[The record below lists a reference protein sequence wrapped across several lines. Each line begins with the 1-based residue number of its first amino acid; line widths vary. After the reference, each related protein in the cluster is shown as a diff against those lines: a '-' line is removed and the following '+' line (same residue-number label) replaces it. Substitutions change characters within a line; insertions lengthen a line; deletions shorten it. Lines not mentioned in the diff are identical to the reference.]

1 MSMHRAL
8 RSELGFGAF
17 WLGFS
22 LSVLGDAITR
32 TTLVWYVFNLTGS
45 SVSLGWLSFC
55 FTAPVIV
62 GGMTAGWLLDR
73 YDRRTI
79 MAIDSLAKSVMVT
92 SVPVL
97 AAMDAMPLWYVFAVA
112 SVFGFLMMVPL
123 AGVPSLLPA
132 LVGRDELNAANA
144 LETIGYTA
152 GGVLGPPLA
161 GVLIARVGPLEALY
175 IDGVTYLVFAWAVWR
190 CRPQSEVGRSE
201 TGDATGL
208 LAAARVIAR
217 SPVLASTTL
226 MYLAFNVGLG
236 ALLVVV
242 PVFADSV
249 VGGGPELYGLLL
261 GCIAIG
267 ELASSVTIG
276 IVRLPIPE
284 GLAICLAAVL
294 SGIAVAAVAM
304 SPTAVAAAVGLACYG
319 AFSAPLT
326 IWGQTLR
333 MKIIPPGFH
342 GRCFA
347 IMRTLMQSGGPLG
360 GVSAGFAVPALGVRA
375 AIAGIA
381 LITCLVGVLGLVI
394 AELRRAR

>member
-1 MSMHRAL
+1 MSLRRAL
-8 RSELGFGAF
+8 CSERGFGVF

-32 TTLVWYVFNLTGS
+32 TTLVWYVFDLTGS

-55 FTAPVIV
+55 FTAPVVV
-62 GGMTAGWLLDR
+62 GGTTAGWLLDR

-79 MAIDSLAKSVMVT
+79 MAVDAVAKSVLVM
-92 SVPVL
+92 SAPML
-97 AAMDAMPLWYVFAVA
+97 AALNAMPLWYVYAVA
-112 SVFGFLMMVPL
+112 GVFGFLMMIPL
-123 AGVPSLLPA
+123 AGVPSLLPT
-132 LVGRDELNAANA
+132 LIGRDELNAANA

-161 GVLIARVGPLEALY
+161 GLLIAQVGPLEALY
-175 IDGVTYLVFAWAVWR
+175 IDGVSYLVFAWAVWR
-190 CRPQSEVGRSE
+190 CQPQSQVGRFE
-201 TGDATGL
+201 ADDATSL
-208 LAAARVIAR
+208 LAAARLIAR

-226 MYLAFNVGLG
+226 MYLVFNVGLG

-242 PVFADSV
+242 PVFAETV
-249 VGGGPELYGLLL
+249 LGGGPELFGVLL

-267 ELASSVTIG
+267 QLTGSVTIG

-284 GLAICLAAVL
+284 GLAICLAVLL
-294 SGIAVAAVAM
+294 SGIAVATVAV
-304 SPTAVAAAVGLACYG
+304 SPSALGVALGLTLYG

-333 MKIIPPGFH
+333 MKLIPPGFH

-347 IMRTLMQSGGPLG
+347 IMRTLMQSGAPLG
-360 GVSAGFAVPALGVRA
+360 GVSAVFAVPLLGLRS

-381 LITCLVGVLGLVI
+381 LITCLVGALGLTL
-394 AELRRAR
+394 ADLRRAR

>member
-1 MSMHRAL
+1 M
-8 RSELGFGAF
+8 RSKRGFGVF

-22 LSVLGDAITR
+22 VSVLGDAITR
-32 TTLVWYVFNLTGS
+32 TTLIWYVFDLTGS
-45 SVSLGWLSFC
+45 SVSLGWLSLC
-55 FTAPVIV
+55 FTAPVII
-62 GGMTAGWLLDR
+62 GGMAAGWLLDQ

-79 MAIDSLAKSVMVT
+79 IAIDSLLKSLVVI

-97 AAMDAMPLWYVFAVA
+97 AAFDAMPLWYVYAVA
-112 SVFGFLMMVPL
+112 SVFGFLMMIPL

-132 LVGRDELNAANA
+132 LVSHDDLNAANA

-161 GVLIARVGPLEALY
+161 GLLIAQVGPLEALY
-175 IDGVTYLVFAWAVWR
+175 IDAATYLVFAWAVWR
-190 CRPQSEVGRSE
+190 CRPRAEDGHSE
-201 TGDATGL
+201 TRDATGL

-226 MYLAFNVGLG
+226 MYLVFNVGLG

-242 PVFADSV
+242 PVFADTV
-249 VGGGPELYGLLL
+249 LGGGPEIYGLLL
-261 GCIAIG
+261 GCIAVG
-267 ELASSVTIG
+267 ELVGSVAIG
-276 IVRLPIPE
+276 FVRLPIAE
-284 GLAICLAAVL
+284 GLAICLAALL
-294 SGIAVAAVAM
+294 SGVAIAAVAI
-304 SPTAVAAAVGLACYG
+304 SHGATGAAFALALYG

-333 MKIIPPGFH
+333 MKVIPAGFH

-347 IMRTLMQSGGPLG
+347 IMRTLMQSGGPIG
-360 GVSAGFAVPALGVRA
+360 GVSAGFAIPVLGVRA

-381 LITCLVGVLGLVI
+381 LITCVVGGLGLTI
-394 AELRRAR
+394 AELRHAR